1 LLRNSNAFRIR
12 YILTQK
18 WESNKYVL
26 EHIMR
31 LFETK
36 ERLKIGSVVPHSVSN
51 VWEYRVNG
59 LKNCKE
65 LFPYF
70 DKYNLKSK
78 KRESYL
84 KWKILYFRLLKKDHL
99 DYKLRSELVNLAKEI
114 NKIA

>member
-1 LLRNSNAFRIR
+1 
-12 YILTQK
+12 
-18 WESNKYVL
+18 
-26 EHIMR
+26 MR

-36 ERLKIGSVVPHSVSN
+36 EGLIIGAVVPHSVSN

-78 KRESYL
+78 KRDSYL
-84 KWKILYFRLLKKDHL
+84 KWKILYSRLLKKDHL
-99 DYKLRSELVNLAKEI
+99 DCNLRLELVELAKQI